1 MSLSDT
7 YMRLYFNAH
16 VLAKNFWYIRIY
28 FPGCSWEFECPYDEG
43 SDSTVSAK
51 TINGIHFSNYIYH
64 FPPGN
69 SSPIFCSHGCAVTYG
84 SAAVSDA
91 TVSAKTISGVC
102 LSNEVQESA
111 LGRNQRKEE
120 SGSYADELWED
131 GLIYRKEATLRGK
144 EKISW
149 IWLDEELNWDIVK
162 VRRVKK
168 LEF

>member
-1 MSLSDT
+1 M
-7 YMRLYFNAH
+7 
-16 VLAKNFWYIRIY
+16 
-28 FPGCSWEFECPYDEG
+28 
-43 SDSTVSAK
+43 VSAK

-69 SSPIFCSHGCAVTYG
+69 TSPIFCSHGCAVTYG

-102 LSNEVQESA
+102 LSSEVQESA
-111 LGRNQRKEE
+111 LGRNQRTEE

-131 GLIYRKEATLRGK
+131 GLIYRKETTTLRGK

-149 IWLDEELNWDIVK
+149 I
-162 VRRVKK
+162 
-168 LEF
+168 